1 MVGALSELVH
11 HHPQGGGLDRATA
24 QERGVYT
31 NNKLT
36 LWKPNNKKNNIMEL
50 LLPVKI
56 MINKSGI
63 RNSDGDSLLHYI
75 EILIKYQG
83 FVVVNIE
90 FIFWVTHDFFH

>member
-1 MVGALSELVH
+1 
-11 HHPQGGGLDRATA
+11 
-24 QERGVYT
+24 
-31 NNKLT
+31 
-36 LWKPNNKKNNIMEL
+36 MEL

-56 MINKSGI
+56 MINESGI

-90 FIFWVTHDFFH
+90 FIF